1 MTEIIIAVILFL
13 IAALAFVFSFRS
25 FREKGFLPNNAYL
38 YASKKER
45 ETMNKKPYYWQTAI
59 IFLLIAFVFL
69 LNGLSVLLKAN
80 WISFIAGA
88 VIAVA
93 LIYAIA
99 SSIAIEKHKKK

>member
-1 MTEIIIAVILFL
+1 
-13 IAALAFVFSFRS
+13 
-25 FREKGFLPNNAYL
+25 
-38 YASKKER
+38 
-45 ETMNKKPYYWQTAI
+45 MNKKPYYRQTAI
-59 IFLLIAFVFL
+59 IFLLIGFVFL

-88 VIAVA
+88 VIAIA

>member
-25 FREKGFLPNNAYL
+25 FREKGFLLNNAYL

-45 ETMNKKPYYWQTAI
+45 ETMNKKPYYRQSAI
-59 IFLLIAFVFL
+59 VFALIGIIFL
-69 LNGLSVLLKAN
+69 LNGLSVLLQAN

-88 VIAVA
+88 VIAIA